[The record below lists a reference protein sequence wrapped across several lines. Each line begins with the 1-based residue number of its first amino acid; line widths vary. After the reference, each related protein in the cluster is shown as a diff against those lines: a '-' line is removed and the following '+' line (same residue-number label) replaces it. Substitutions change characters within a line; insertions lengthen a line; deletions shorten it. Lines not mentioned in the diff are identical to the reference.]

1 LAQARKAQARW
12 LGFAGISFAVLAL
25 IFGIWLTQAAGRVV
39 GFDTH
44 RNEHDLGIIAEG
56 LASWPR
62 TAASMARSNFIPQ
75 RLEAADS
82 AARASGWQLQAR
94 FWHPELGRFAI
105 RYAVV
110 ADAASCPEPD
120 ADGRRAWF
128 TGHRLQLRGVHDL
141 AQLEAADRHVMPGIG
156 DWRAWLGAVRPGR
169 AAFALSAGNH
179 LCWATALPL
188 DRLVHLDTAAPRV
201 ANLLIADAK
210 GRVSAQLGVDPLPI
224 GSLNQ
229 LRAVEPLSSSVLG
242 ALKGAPKAEAPRLLD
257 PVAPVRV
264 RIGATDYD
272 AYVRDI
278 VPGGIAGGD
287 AQARAVALVPV
298 RGLSARVPRAPII
311 IAGFTIPLLLLLA
324 LTAVIKLRLI
334 GPGEAMA
341 RLEIAAL
348 AVGLAGAVA
357 LSTAAVMFAA
367 DVQASRARAGV
378 RTADTAVALRTQFAS
393 EIQTLLGVEGGRD
406 RRGAWRDPS
415 TCIDAPLALASTRVP
430 PAPGYALNERRRD
443 DDFKGR
449 ILPPR
454 ESAFVIGGDGV
465 QLPGTAISACRFNN
479 GARLDVSMRDYFIRA
494 LEGETQRVPAVGIP
508 RWQRLRVPGQPDTP
522 LLVSP
527 SYTIEQVR
535 SQSDGID
542 KTLVAW
548 PAIAG
553 LAGLEAGEPDAV
565 VVSAAVLRSLLAP
578 VLPPT
583 ESFMVVDLSSPGLNV
598 IFHSDRQRVHVEAAR
613 RELRS
618 PKLEGVVARLKDPRA
633 ATDGPLAL
641 TSTYDGARQHFGLA
655 RLPYAPWAVLTWHSH
670 DSADAVPAQVLF
682 ASLMSFSVFAAAFWA
697 VPLIAL
703 TVSARVR
710 WAWLWPD
717 ARRGDDY
724 ARLAG
729 AMALV
734 AAIGVFAL
742 LLWPGVAI
750 GVALA
755 CWIASLAAWAIIWR
769 RPLGVPGPLRPAAA
783 RRYSQAAAAALVALV
798 AVPMLAFHADAAHF
812 GRRSVDTA
820 AATQLD
826 AGLTARKAA
835 TGAIANVYYSDLR
848 GARQRD
854 VRPTDQI
861 GVVAGCWK
869 PLPADEAYS
878 GWSQRLFKGLYHG
891 PSPRAA
897 TVTPALAALACKG
910 VALPVGSLATYAEPD
925 LIWESGSLMRVVWVA
940 LILALGLAAC
950 GAALMFVLRRLFGL
964 ATPLEAVTYPPL
976 ALADDFTALKLP
988 PKVMIVRPPL
998 GLRQQLF
1005 DHGHRVD
1012 LSGEHL
1018 EMVAGPQA
1026 GAAWEPPR
1034 HYVLYNLELTLREPE
1049 RRREAL
1055 RFVEKLADSAAVRG
1069 GTATLVL
1076 VAELTPLERLL
1087 QAYEQEKLAALDDD
1101 GARLEGIR
1109 RQREDI
1115 RWSKL
1120 LEDFQTYIFG
1130 ATDKLLRAPAP
1141 GETPIEI
1148 AVVRE
1153 LAGLPE
1159 QVIATLLPP
1168 HSAPRVPTTLRT
1180 PAEFDALYRAP
1191 VTAFA
1196 RSLHAASPQAAIDFV
1211 GLMLIEHYQ
1220 QLWSASSRGEQ
1231 LVLHNLALRRIPSI
1245 AARDA
1250 IKSLIRRGLVNYAP
1264 APRLLNH
1271 SFANF
1276 ILHAERP
1283 QTLQR
1288 WRAEQPRGGWRFAF
1302 WPLLIVLPLGLFALG
1317 GAILDSGQPLVALL
1331 PLVVATG
1338 PALLQT
1344 LGVFRKAAT

>member
-1 LAQARKAQARW
+1 MAQARKAQARW
-12 LGFAGISFAVLAL
+12 LGFAGVGFAVLAL
-25 IFGIWLTQAAGRVV
+25 VFGIWLTQAAGRVV

-75 RLEAADS
+75 RLEPADA
-82 AARASGWQLQAR
+82 AARAAGWQLQAR
-94 FWHPELGRFAI
+94 FWHPELGRFTI
-105 RYAVV
+105 RYAAV
-110 ADAASCPEPD
+110 ADAKDCPDLDP
-120 ADGRRAWF
+120 DGRRAWF
-128 TGHRLQLRGVHDL
+128 TGRRLQLRGLHDL

-156 DWRAWLGAVRPGR
+156 DWRAWLGTARAGR
-169 AAFALSAGNH
+169 AAFTLAPGRQ

-188 DRLVHLDTAAPRV
+188 DPLVHLATSAPRV
-201 ANLLIADAK
+201 ANLLLADGQ
-210 GRVSAQLGVDPLPI
+210 GRVTAQLGVDPLPI
-224 GSLNQ
+224 GNLSQ
-229 LRAVEPLSSSVLG
+229 LRAAEPISATMLS
-242 ALKGAPKAEAPRLLD
+242 ALKGAPKAEAPRSLD
-257 PVAPVRV
+257 PLTPVRV

-278 VPGGIAGGD
+278 VPGGVAGGD

-298 RGLSARVPRAPII
+298 RGLSDRIPRAPII

-348 AVGLAGAVA
+348 AVGLSGAVA
-357 LSTAAVMFAA
+357 LSTAAVLFAV
-367 DVQASRARAGV
+367 DVQKSRARAGI
-378 RTADTAVALRTQFAS
+378 RTADTAIELRRQFAA
-393 EIQTLLGVEGGRD
+393 EVAPLLGVEDGQD
-406 RRGAWRDPS
+406 RRARWRDPS
-415 TCIDAPLALASTRVP
+415 TCIDQPLALASTRQP
-430 PAPGYALNERRRD
+430 PTSGYALNERRRG
-443 DDFKGR
+443 DFKGR

-454 ESAFVIGGDGV
+454 ESAFVIGADGV
-465 QLPGTAISACRFNN
+465 QLPGTVISACRFNN
-479 GARLDVSMRDYFIRA
+479 GARLDVSMRDYFTKA
-494 LEGETQRVPAVGIP
+494 LEGDTFPLPVASRNW
-508 RWQRLRVPGQPDTP
+508 RRLGVPGRRDAP

-527 SYTIEQVR
+527 TYTIEQVR

-542 KTLVAW
+542 KTLIAW
-548 PAIAG
+548 PAIATPG
-553 LAGLEAGEPDAV
+553 AREPDAV
-565 VVSAAVLRSLLAP
+565 VVSAAVLRSLLSP

-583 ESFMVVDLSSPGLNV
+583 ESFMVVDLASPGLEV
-598 IFHSDRQRVHVEAAR
+598 IFHSERQRVHVEAAR

-618 PKLEGVVARLKDPRA
+618 LKLDDIVERLKDPRA
-633 ATDGPLAL
+633 ANEGPPAL

-655 RLPYAPWAVLTWHSH
+655 RLPHAPWAVMTWHSH

-682 ASLMSFSVFAAAFWA
+682 ASLMTFSVFAAAFWA
-697 VPLIAL
+697 IPLIAL

-710 WAWLWPD
+710 WSWLWPD
-717 ARRGDDY
+717 ARRTRDY

-729 AMALV
+729 ALALV
-734 AAIGVFAL
+734 AAVSAL
-742 LLWPGVAI
+742 ALWLWPRIAVGVAI
-750 GVALA
+750 A
-755 CWIASLAAWAIIWR
+755 CWVASLAAWAIVWR
-769 RPLGVPGPLRPAAA
+769 RPLGEPQALNPETA
-783 RRYSQAAAAALVALV
+783 RRYGQAAAAALLALV
-798 AVPMLAFHADAAHF
+798 AVPMAAFHADAAHF
-812 GRRSVDTA
+812 GRRSIDTEA
-820 AATQLD
+820 AQQLE
-826 AGLTARKAA
+826 AGLAKRAAA

-848 GARQRD
+848 GARQRILKPGD
-854 VRPTDQI
+854 RI
-861 GVVAGCWK
+861 GIAAGCWK
-869 PLPADEAYS
+869 PLATREAYT
-878 GWSQRLFKGLYHG
+878 GWSQWLFKGLYHG

-897 TVTPALAALACKG
+897 SVTPAIAALACEG
-910 VALPVGSLATYAEPD
+910 TTLTVGGLATYAEPD
-925 LIWESGSLMRVVWVA
+925 LIWESGSLMRVAWVA
-940 LILALGLAAC
+940 LVLALGVAAC
-950 GAALMFVLRRLFGL
+950 GAALAFVLRRLFGL
-964 ATPLEAVTYPPL
+964 RTPLEAVTYPPL
-976 ALADDFTALKLP
+976 ALSDDFASLALP

-1012 LSGEHL
+1012 LSDERL
-1018 EMVAGPQA
+1018 DLTPGPKV
-1026 GAAWEPPR
+1026 GAAWEAPR

-1055 RFVEKLADSAAVRG
+1055 RFAEKLADSPAVRSG
-1069 GTATLVL
+1069 AATLVL
-1076 VAELTPLERLL
+1076 IAELTPLERLL
-1087 QAYEQEKLAALDDD
+1087 QAYEQEKLAAVDAD
-1101 GARLEGIR
+1101 GLRLEAIR

-1120 LEDFQTYIFG
+1120 LEAFQTYIFG
-1130 ATDKLLRAPAP
+1130 PVDKLLRDAAP
-1141 GETPIEI
+1141 GESAVET

-1153 LAGLPE
+1153 VAGLPE

-1168 HSAPRVPTTLRT
+1168 ADVPPVATTLRT
-1180 PAEFDALYRAP
+1180 PAESDAVYRPP

-1196 RSLHAASPQAAIDFV
+1196 RSLNAASPQAAIEFV

-1220 QLWSASSRGEQ
+1220 QLWSASSRAEQ
-1231 LVLHNLALRRIPSI
+1231 LVLHNLALRRLPST

-1250 IKSLIRRGLVNYAP
+1250 IKSLIRRGLVTYDP

-1271 SFANF
+1271 SFASF

-1302 WPLLIVLPLGLFALG
+1302 WPLLIILPLGLLALG

-1331 PLVVATG
+1331 PLLVAAG

-1344 LGVFRKAAT
+1344 LGVFRKATT

>member
-1 LAQARKAQARW
+1 MAEARKAQARW
-12 LGFAGISFAVLAL
+12 LGFAGIGFAVLAL

-75 RLEAADS
+75 RLEPADS
-82 AARASGWQLQAR
+82 AAQANGWQLQAR
-94 FWHPELGRFAI
+94 FWHPELGRFTI
-105 RYAVV
+105 RYAAV
-110 ADAASCPEPD
+110 AGTEACPEAD

-128 TGHRLQLRGVHDL
+128 TGRRLHLRGVHDL
-141 AQLEAADRHVMPGIG
+141 ALLEAADRHVMPGIG
-156 DWRAWLGAVRPGR
+156 DWRAWLGTARPGR
-169 AAFALSAGNH
+169 AGFTLAPGTQ

-188 DRLVHLDTAAPRV
+188 DPLVHLDTAAPRV
-201 ANLLIADAK
+201 ANLLLADAQ
-210 GRVSAQLGVDPLPI
+210 GRVTAQLGVDPLPI
-224 GSLNQ
+224 GSLSQ
-229 LRAVEPLSSSVLG
+229 LRAAEPISASMLS
-242 ALKGAPKAEAPRLLD
+242 ALKGAPKAEAPRSLD
-257 PVAPVRV
+257 PLTPVRV
-264 RIGATDYD
+264 RIGTADYD

-278 VPGGIAGGD
+278 VPGGVAGGD

-298 RGLSARVPRAPII
+298 RGLSARIPRAPII
-311 IAGFTIPLLLLLA
+311 IAGFSIPLLMLLA

-348 AVGLAGAVA
+348 AVGLSGAVA
-357 LSTAAVMFAA
+357 LSTAAVLFAA
-367 DVQASRARAGV
+367 DVQTSRARAGI
-378 RTADTAVALRTQFAS
+378 RTADTALELRRQFAA
-393 EIQTLLGVEGGRD
+393 EVAPLLGVEGGRD
-406 RRGAWRDPS
+406 RRGRWRDPA
-415 TCIDAPLALASTRVP
+415 TCIDQPLALASTRQP
-430 PAPGYALNERRRD
+430 PAAGYALNERRR

-454 ESAFVIGGDGV
+454 ESAFVIGADGV
-465 QLPGTAISACRFNN
+465 QLPGTVISACRFNN
-479 GARLDVSMRDYFIRA
+479 GARLDVSMRDYFTKA
-494 LEGETQRVPAVGIP
+494 LEGDTFPLPAAAPLGW
-508 RWQRLRVPGQPDTP
+508 RRLAVPGQRDAP

-527 SYTIEQVR
+527 TYTIEQVR

-542 KTLVAW
+542 KTLIAW
-548 PAIAG
+548 PAIASPE
-553 LAGLEAGEPDAV
+553 AREAGEPDAV

-583 ESFMVVDLSSPGLNV
+583 ESFMVIDLSSPGLEV
-598 IFHSDRQRVHVEAAR
+598 IFHSERQRVHVEAAR

-618 PKLEGVVARLKDPRA
+618 LKLDGIVARLRDPRA
-633 ATDGPLAL
+633 ATEGPPAL

-655 RLPYAPWAVLTWHSH
+655 RLPHAPWAVLTWHSH

-717 ARRGDDY
+717 ARRTRHY

-729 AMALV
+729 ALALV
-734 AAIGVFAL
+734 AGVGVLAL
-742 LLWPGVAI
+742 LLWPRVAV

-755 CWIASLAAWAIIWR
+755 CWIASVAAWVIVWR
-769 RPLGVPGPLRPAAA
+769 RPEAAPGPLRPDTA
-783 RRYSQAAAAALVALV
+783 RRYARAAAAALLALV
-798 AVPMLAFHADAAHF
+798 AVPMAAFHTDASHF
-812 GRRSVDTA
+812 GRRSLDTEA
-820 AATQLD
+820 AQQLE
-826 AGLTARKAA
+826 AGLAARAAA

-848 GARQRD
+848 GARQRVLKPSD
-854 VRPTDQI
+854 RI
-861 GVVAGCWK
+861 GVAAGCWQ
-869 PLPADEAYS
+869 PLAPGEAYT
-878 GWSQRLFKGLYHG
+878 GWSQWLFKGLYHG

-897 TVTPALAALACKG
+897 SVTPALAALACPG
-910 VALPVGSLATYAEPD
+910 TQLAIGSLATYAEPD
-925 LIWESGSLMRVVWVA
+925 LVWESGSLMRVAWVA
-940 LILALGLAAC
+940 LVLVLGLAVC
-950 GAALMFVLRRLFGL
+950 GAALTFVLRRLFGL
-964 ATPLEAVTYPPL
+964 KTPLEAVTYPPL
-976 ALADDFTALKLP
+976 DLSDDFARLALP

-1012 LSGEHL
+1012 LSDERL
-1018 EMVAGPQA
+1018 DLTPGPRV
-1026 GAAWEPPR
+1026 GAAWEAPR

-1055 RFVEKLADSAAVRG
+1055 RFAEKLADSPAVRNG
-1069 GTATLVL
+1069 AATLVL
-1076 VAELTPLERLL
+1076 IAELTPLERLL
-1087 QAYEQEKLAALDDD
+1087 QAYEQEKLAAADDD
-1101 GARLEGIR
+1101 GLRLEAIR

-1130 ATDKLLRAPAP
+1130 PVDKLLRDAVP
-1141 GETPIEI
+1141 GESAVET

-1168 HSAPRVPTTLRT
+1168 GDVPPVATTLRT
-1180 PAEFDALYRAP
+1180 PAEYDAVYRPP

-1196 RSLHAASPQAAIDFV
+1196 RSLHAASAQAAVDFV

-1220 QLWSASSRGEQ
+1220 QLWSASSRAEQ
-1231 LVLHNLALRRIPSI
+1231 LVMHNLALRRLPST

-1250 IKSLIRRGLVNYAP
+1250 IRSLIRRGLVTYEP
-1264 APRLLNH
+1264 APRLLNR
-1271 SFANF
+1271 SFASF

-1302 WPLLIVLPLGLFALG
+1302 WPLLIVLPLGLLALG

-1331 PLVVATG
+1331 PLLVAAG

-1344 LGVFRKAAT
+1344 LGIFRKAAT

>member
-1 LAQARKAQARW
+1 MAEARKVQTRW
-12 LGFAGISFAVLAL
+12 LGFAGIGFAVLAL

-44 RNEHDLGIIAEG
+44 RNAHDLGIIAEG

-75 RLEAADS
+75 RLEAADN
-82 AARASGWQLQAR
+82 AAQADGWQLKAR
-94 FWHPELGRFAI
+94 FWHPDFGRFAVN
-105 RYAVV
+105 YAVV
-110 ADAASCPEPD
+110 ADAKACPAAD

-128 TGHRLQLRGVHDL
+128 TQARLELRGVHDL
-141 AQLEAADRHVMPGIG
+141 AGLEAADRHVMPAIG
-156 DWRAWLGAVRPGR
+156 DWRAWLGAARANR
-169 AAFALSAGNH
+169 AAFTLAPGGQ

-201 ANLLIADAK
+201 ANLLIADAD
-210 GRVSAQLGVDPLPI
+210 GRVTAQLGVDTLPV
-224 GSLNQ
+224 GSLSQ
-229 LRAVEPLSSSVLG
+229 LREAETVSGSLLG
-242 ALKGAPKAEAPRLLD
+242 AFTGKPKAAAPRLLD

-264 RIGATDYD
+264 RIGALDYD

-287 AQARAVALVPV
+287 TQARAVALVPV
-298 RGLSARVPRAPII
+298 RGLSARIPRAPII
-311 IAGFTIPLLLLLA
+311 IAGFTIPLLILLA

-357 LSTAAVMFAA
+357 LSTAAVLFAV
-367 DVQASRARAGV
+367 DVQKSRARAGI
-378 RTADTAVALRTQFAS
+378 RTADTAIELRRQFAA
-393 EIQTLLGVEGGRD
+393 EILPLIGVDAGRD
-406 RRGAWRDPS
+406 RRGQWRDPS
-415 TCIDAPLALASTRVP
+415 TCIDTPLALASTRVAA
-430 PAPGYALNERRRD
+430 APGYALNERRR

-454 ESAFVIGGDGV
+454 ESAFVIGADGV

-479 GARLDVSMRDYFIRA
+479 GGRLDVAMRDYFTRA
-494 LEGETQRVPAVGIP
+494 LEGETQVVPAAGRP
-508 RWQRLRVPGQPDTP
+508 RWQRLRVPGQRDAP

-527 SYTIEQVR
+527 SYTIDQVR

-548 PAIAG
+548 PAIASAAA
-553 LAGLEAGEPDAV
+553 LDAGDPDAV

-583 ESFMVVDLSSPGLNV
+583 ESFMVVDLDSPGLQV

-618 PKLEGVVARLKDPRA
+618 PKLDRIVAQLKEPRA
-633 ATDGPLAL
+633 ASEGPPAL

-717 ARRGDDY
+717 PRRSRDY

-729 AMALV
+729 ALALI
-734 AAIGVFAL
+734 ATIASLAL
-742 LLWPGVAI
+742 LSWPSLAVGIAI
-750 GVALA
+750 A
-755 CWIASLAAWAIIWR
+755 CWAASLAAWVIVWHK
-769 RPLGVPGPLRPAAA
+769 PLGPPGPLRPDTA
-783 RRYSQAAAAALVALV
+783 RRYAQAATIALVALV
-798 AVPMLAFHADAAHF
+798 AVPMAAFHTDAAHF
-812 GRRSVDTA
+812 GRRSTDTA
-820 AATQLD
+820 AAAQLE
-826 AGLTARKAA
+826 AGLATRSAA
-835 TGAIANVYYSDLR
+835 TAAIANVYYSDLR
-848 GARQRD
+848 GARQR
-854 VRPTDQI
+854 VLPPTDRI
-861 GVVAGCWK
+861 GIAAGCWR
-869 PLPADEAYS
+869 PLPAGEAYT
-878 GWSQRLFKGLYHG
+878 GWSQWLFRGLYHG
-891 PSPRAA
+891 ASPNPA
-897 TVTPALAALACKG
+897 TVTPAIAASACAG
-910 VALPVGSLATYAEPD
+910 TTLRLGDAATFAEPA
-925 LIWESGSLMRVVWVA
+925 LIWESGSLARVVWVVVVLVLGVAVCATA
-940 LILALGLAAC
+940 LT
-950 GAALMFVLRRLFGL
+950 FVLRRLFGL
-964 ATPLEAVTYPPL
+964 RTPLEAVTYPPL
-976 ALADDFTALKLP
+976 ALSDDFAKLELP

-1012 LSGEHL
+1012 LSDERL
-1018 EMVAGPQA
+1018 ELIAGGRT
-1026 GAAWEPPR
+1026 GAAWDAPR
-1034 HYVLYNLELTLREPE
+1034 HYILYNLELTLREPE

-1055 RFVEKLADSAAVRG
+1055 RFVEKLADSPAVRS

-1076 VAELTPLERLL
+1076 LAELTPLERLL
-1087 QAYEQEKLAALDDD
+1087 QAYEQEKLAAATDD
-1101 GARLEGIR
+1101 GLRLEAIR

-1120 LEDFQTYIFG
+1120 LEDFQTFIFG
-1130 ATDKLLRAPAP
+1130 SVDKLLRAPRR
-1141 GETPIEI
+1141 GETAIET
-1148 AVVRE
+1148 AVVGE

-1159 QVIATLLPP
+1159 QVIATLLPTG
-1168 HSAPRVPTTLRT
+1168 SAPPVAMTLRT
-1180 PAEFDALYRAP
+1180 PAEHEVHYRAP
-1191 VTAFA
+1191 VTQFA
-1196 RSLHAASPQAAIDFV
+1196 RDLHAASPQAAIDFI

-1220 QLWSASSRGEQ
+1220 QLWSASSRAEQ
-1231 LVLHNLALRRIPSI
+1231 LVLHNLALRRLPSI

-1250 IKSLIRRGLVNYAP
+1250 IKSLIRRGLVSLDP
-1264 APRLLNH
+1264 SPRLLNR
-1271 SFANF
+1271 SFGSF

-1302 WPLLIVLPLGLFALG
+1302 WPLLIVLPLGLVALG
-1317 GAILDSGQPLVALL
+1317 GAILDTGQSPVALL
-1331 PLVVATG
+1331 PLLVAAG